1 MKFLLKILC
10 LLSLLSSF
18 SFTFDMPSVYE
29 LGYYRDNSLNR
40 YYFRSSV
47 DALILPD
54 DFVKVD
60 NDVYR
65 SDICSVDYVN
75 LSLGISWGGFQF
87 DSRNLIL
94 YSYFSSFE
102 KKDAFC
108 NFNVDADSDACFDRK
123 SSCGAGCK
131 DVTFSYVKH
140 CSLYKFTT
148 CNTGEN
154 FNTNLK
160 QCVPACPA
168 GQSWDAE
175 NNLCYV
181 DCSDKNLNKYGY
193 PNGTAQ
199 GGCVDCSNAFS
210 DQEIASCVCAG
221 FGASLSVKG
230 VYLSL
235 ENNSFVSYN
244 CSDGRDI
251 IFKRRSNENVD
262 KDKDKENP
270 KSDKD
275 KDKKNDNNSTNSSD
289 KDKEKPKPYKDKENP
304 KSDKDKDKKN
314 DNNSTNSSNKDNKK
328 EDTKPNKKDNNE
340 NSNNSSGE
348 SGNPSNNN
356 SGGSAGNGFSGGGG
370 TGVETKPNPN
380 YNGNGKQDGK
390 QDGKGEEGKGD
401 DAVVQKLDYGDLEKD
416 TGKFEGEF
424 KKAVDDSFSFVND
437 VKASLTDTLQ
447 KIKDGNLMSLKK
459 GAVPTT
465 CPLSFQIDMT
475 YFSKNLTFDF
485 CKIVSPVS
493 SSLYILFYLGF
504 FILFLVVTIKLFILT
519 FMGW

>member
-10 LLSLLSSF
+10 LLSFLSSF

-29 LGYYRDNSLNR
+29 LGYYRDISLNR

-54 DFVKVD
+54 DFVKVG

-65 SDICSVDYVN
+65 SDVYGVDYVN

-94 YSYFSSFE
+94 YSYSSSFE
-102 KKDAFC
+102 KKDVFC

-148 CNTGEN
+148 CNAGEN

-175 NNLCYV
+175 NNLCFV

-199 GGCVDCSNAFS
+199 GGCVDCSNALS
-210 DQEIASCVCAG
+210 DDQIMRCACSG
-221 FGASLSVKG
+221 FGSSYNPG
-230 VYLSL
+230 VMLIDPPFKFGSCFDGKL
-235 ENNSFVSYN
+235 IRFKPRLNDNDKDEDKKKDNNSTN
-244 CSDGRDI
+244 
-251 IFKRRSNENVD
+251 SND
-262 KDKDKENP
+262 KEKPKPDKDKENP
-270 KSDKD
+270 KA
-275 KDKKNDNNSTNSSD
+275 
-289 KDKEKPKPYKDKENP
+289 
-304 KSDKDKDKKN
+304 DKDKDKKN
-314 DNNSTNSSNKDNKK
+314 DNNSTNSSNKDNPN
-328 EDTKPNKKDNNE
+328 PNKKDNNE

-348 SGNPSNNN
+348 AGNPSNNN
-356 SGGSAGNGFSGGGG
+356 SGGSSGNGSSGGGG

-380 YNGNGKQDGK
+380 SGNGK
-390 QDGKGEEGKGD
+390 QDGKGEEGKGEEGKGD
-401 DAVVQKLDYGDLEKD
+401 DAEAQKLDFGDLEKD
-416 TGKFEGEF
+416 AVKFNGEF

-465 CPLSFQIDMT
+465 CPLTFQIDMT

-493 SSLYILFYLGF
+493 SSLYILFYLAF
-504 FILFLVVTIKLFILT
+504 FILFLVVIIKLFILT

>member
-29 LGYYRDNSLNR
+29 LGYFRDISLSR

-54 DFVKVD
+54 DFVKID

-75 LSLGISWGGFQF
+75 LSLGISWGGFQL

-94 YSYFSSFE
+94 YSYSSSFE
-102 KKDAFC
+102 KKDVFC

-123 SSCGAGCK
+123 LSCGAGCK

-140 CSLYKFTT
+140 CSLSKFTT
-148 CNTGEN
+148 CNAGEN

-175 NNLCYV
+175 NNLCFV

-199 GGCVDCSNAFS
+199 GGCVDCSNALS
-210 DQEIASCVCAG
+210 DDQIMRCACSG
-221 FGASLSVKG
+221 FGSSYNPG
-230 VYLSL
+230 VMLIDPPFKFGSCFDGKL
-235 ENNSFVSYN
+235 IRFKPRLNDNDKDEDKKKDNNSTN
-244 CSDGRDI
+244 
-251 IFKRRSNENVD
+251 SND
-262 KDKDKENP
+262 KEKPKPDKDKENP
-270 KSDKD
+270 KA
-275 KDKKNDNNSTNSSD
+275 
-289 KDKEKPKPYKDKENP
+289 
-304 KSDKDKDKKN
+304 DKDKDKKN
-314 DNNSTNSSNKDNKK
+314 DNNSTNSSNKDNPN
-328 EDTKPNKKDNNE
+328 PNKKDNNE

-348 SGNPSNNN
+348 AGNPSNNN
-356 SGGSAGNGFSGGGG
+356 SGGSSGNGSSGGGG

-380 YNGNGKQDGK
+380 SGNGK

-401 DAVVQKLDYGDLEKD
+401 DAEAQKLDFGDLEKD
-416 TGKFEGEF
+416 AVKFNGEF

-504 FILFLVVTIKLFILT
+504 FILFLFVTIKLFILT

>member
-18 SFTFDMPSVYE
+18 GFSENTGRDLSGARNASLDFYAGSLPSVNASF
-29 LGYYRDNSLNR
+29 LSDN
-40 YYFRSSV
+40 F
-47 DALILPD
+47 I
-54 DFVKVD
+54 KID
-60 NDVYR
+60 NDVFQTSSPNYFGFN
-65 SDICSVDYVN
+65 Y
-75 LSLGISWGGFQF
+75 SLGVSWTGFRADFKNNYLFFYNPSFQKQDTFCQF
-87 DSRNLIL
+87 DKDNNLGCSDE
-94 YSYFSSFE
+94 YE
-102 KKDAFC
+102 KYIGQGDF
-108 NFNVDADSDACFDRK
+108 RK
-123 SSCGAGCK
+123 I
-131 DVTFSYVKH
+131 TFSYLERY
-140 CSLYKFTT
+140 SIIKFIT
-148 CNTGEN
+148 CNAGEN
-154 FNTNLK
+154 FNTSLR

-199 GGCVDCSNAFS
+199 GGCVDCSNALS
-210 DQEIASCVCAG
+210 DDQIMRCACSG
-221 FGASLSVKG
+221 FGS
-230 VYLSL
+230 
-235 ENNSFVSYN
+235 SYN
-244 CSDGRDI
+244 PGVMLIDLPFKFGSCYDGKLIR
-251 IFKRRSNENVD
+251 FKPRL
-262 KDKDKENP
+262 
-270 KSDKD
+270 
-275 KDKKNDNNSTNSSD
+275 NDN
-289 KDKEKPKPYKDKENP
+289 
-304 KSDKDKDKKN
+304 DKDKDKKN
-314 DNNSTNSSNKDNKK
+314 DNNSTNSSNKDN
-328 EDTKPNKKDNNE
+328 PNPDKKDNNE

-356 SGGSAGNGFSGGGG
+356 SGGSSGNGSSGGGG

-380 YNGNGKQDGK
+380 HNGNGKEDGKGDGK

-401 DAVVQKLDYGDLEKD
+401 DNIGPAKLDYEGLKASSE
-416 TGKFEGEF
+416 TFEGQF
-424 KKAVDDSFSFVND
+424 KTAIDDSFSFVND

-465 CPLSFQIDMT
+465 CSLSFQIDMT